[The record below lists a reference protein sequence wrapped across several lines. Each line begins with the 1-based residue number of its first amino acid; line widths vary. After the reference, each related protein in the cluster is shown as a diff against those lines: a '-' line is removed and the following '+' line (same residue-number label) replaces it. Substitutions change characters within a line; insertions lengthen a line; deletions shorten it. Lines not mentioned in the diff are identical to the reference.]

1 MGLSSERSTLLR
13 IVRNGDTGVAIFFV
27 LSGFIIALPFA
38 AHYLK
43 SAPKVDIGQYFF
55 RRLTRLGP
63 SYMLSMVLLFILLSM
78 GGKYEPT
85 VLLPHL
91 GASLLFLHNILY
103 RKMSPVNEV
112 AWSLEVGVQ
121 FYAVAPLLCGLFLL
135 NKSVR
140 RWIIIA
146 LMAVAAGFQA
156 RQLHLFLF
164 SPLLLPGQIQY
175 FLAGML
181 FADVY
186 LTQLPDQPR
195 ENGGWDL
202 IAILAIPVIFLLGRR
217 AMISKVLLPCLLFL
231 LCYSV
236 VRGYA
241 VKRFFSHPLI
251 RTTGAMSYSIYLF
264 HNGII
269 MLAGPYTKNI
279 LASGYGGIS
288 LVVQLLVLLP
298 PILLISTCYYILVER
313 PYMNGRWPG
322 MLSEKSK
329 GISAC

>member
-1 MGLSSERSTLLR
+1 M
-13 IVRNGDTGVAIFFV
+13 
-27 LSGFIIALPFA
+27 
-38 AHYLK
+38 
-43 SAPKVDIGQYFF
+43 
-55 RRLTRLGP
+55 
-63 SYMLSMVLLFILLSM
+63 
-78 GGKYEPT
+78 
-85 VLLPHL
+85 
-91 GASLLFLHNILY
+91 SL
-103 RKMSPVNEV
+103 VNEV

-121 FYAVAPLLCGLFLL
+121 FYAVAPLLCGLFVL
-135 NKSVR
+135 NQSLR

-146 LMAVAAGFQA
+146 LMAVAAGFQT
-156 RQLHLFLF
+156 QLHLFLF

-195 ENGGWDL
+195 KNGGWDL
-202 IAILAIPVIFLLGRR
+202 AAILAIPVIFLLGRR
-217 AMISKVLLPCLLFL
+217 AMISKVLLPCTLFL

-251 RTTGAMSYSIYLF
+251 RTIGAMSYSIYLF

-279 LASGYGGIS
+279 LVSGYGGIS
-288 LVVQLLVLLP
+288 LMVQLLVLLP
-298 PILLISTCYYILVER
+298 PILLISTCYYVLVER
-313 PYMNGRWPG
+313 PCMDGRLPG